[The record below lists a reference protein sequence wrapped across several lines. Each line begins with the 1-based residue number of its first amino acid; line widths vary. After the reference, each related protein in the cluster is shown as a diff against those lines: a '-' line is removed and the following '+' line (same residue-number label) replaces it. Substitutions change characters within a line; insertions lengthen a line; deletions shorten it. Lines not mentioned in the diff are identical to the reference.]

1 MGSMGS
7 KPTLSPD
14 VPNSSWFALMFSLGM
29 PSSDATGWKQIK

>member
-14 VPNSSWFALMFSLGM
+14 VPNSSWFALMFSL
-29 PSSDATGWKQIK
+29 DAMGWKQIK